1 MPTIMVSGAGPG
13 IGFEIANRFA
23 REGFDIVL
31 VSRDH
36 PS

>member
-1 MPTIMVSGAGPG
+1 MPTIMVFGPG
-13 IGFEIANRFA
+13 IGFEIANHFA

-31 VSRDH
+31 ASSDL